1 MQRLADAEVAF
12 RQRVYRL
19 QAGVICHPRA
29 RKVYDHVIIVLR
41 RIKTLHER
49 RHRPEKQWSG
59 NRVDGRALMVFTRF
73 HQNVFGVLPGE
84 HQC

>member
-19 QAGVICHPRA
+19 QAGVVCHPRA
-29 RKVYDHVIIVLR
+29 RKVYDHVIIVLS

-49 RHRPEKQWSG
+49 RH
-59 NRVDGRALMVFTRF
+59 
-73 HQNVFGVLPGE
+73 
-84 HQC
+84 